1 MRDSDHGTW
10 VSVSLSLPFPSSL
23 SLFLCLSSLPL
34 SLSHAHACG
43 NEDDV
48 VRLRVPAA
56 MLESVNPSRYVQV
69 GISESVFPSRYI
81 GVGISGSDETRAG
94 YPSPHTRSSQRLR
107 VRYPSRPGIETSVPP
122 ASHGALARARV
133 RMGARAHARPR
144 VNVSARAYARSRFAF
159 RARARA
165 RGRAWARARVG
176 GGGPG
181 VDGGGVGYPPPRP
194 VHRPQQPPQRP
205 PHLPPPAS
213 LPPTARHTGLSACQ
227 AICVPGYLRAGL
239 SACRHYK
246 FWPRPFPLRR
256 TEASS
261 GTQVR
266 TPSALWAAPG
276 GAARFD
282 QLARAKNNKKIFM
295 SSPACAEGYDT

>member
-10 VSVSLSLPFPSSL
+10 VSVSLSLSPPFPSFL
-23 SLFLCLSSLPL
+23 SLFLCLPSLPP
-34 SLSHAHACG
+34 SLSHAHTCG
-43 NEDDV
+43 NENDV

-56 MLESVNPSRYVQV
+56 RLQSVNPSRYVQV

-122 ASHGALARARV
+122 ASHGALARGRV

-144 VNVSARAYARSRFAF
+144 VNASARAYARSRL
-159 RARARA
+159 RSA
-165 RGRAWARARVG
+165 RGRGLGRVCVWAW
-176 GGGPG
+176 GGPG
-181 VDGGGVGYPPPRP
+181 VDGGGVGYPPPRA

>member
-10 VSVSLSLPFPSSL
+10 VSVSLSPPFPSFL
-23 SLFLCLSSLPL
+23 SLFLCLPSLPP
-34 SLSHAHACG
+34 SLSHAHTCG
-43 NEDDV
+43 NENDV

-56 MLESVNPSRYVQV
+56 RLQSVNPSRYVQV

-122 ASHGALARARV
+122 ASHGALARGRV

-144 VNVSARAYARSRFAF
+144 VNASARAYARSRL
-159 RARARA
+159 RSA
-165 RGRAWARARVG
+165 RGRGGGGGRGRGLGCGGA

-213 LPPTARHTGLSACQ
+213 LPPTARHTGLSACRPVCGP
-227 AICVPGYLRAGL
+227 ACLRAGL
-239 SACRHYK
+239 SAGRHYK
-246 FWPRPFPLRR
+246 FSPRPFPLRR
-256 TEASS
+256 TEA
-261 GTQVR
+261 QPR
-266 TPSALWAAPG
+266 HPSEDA
-276 GAARFD
+276 
-282 QLARAKNNKKIFM
+282 
-295 SSPACAEGYDT
+295 